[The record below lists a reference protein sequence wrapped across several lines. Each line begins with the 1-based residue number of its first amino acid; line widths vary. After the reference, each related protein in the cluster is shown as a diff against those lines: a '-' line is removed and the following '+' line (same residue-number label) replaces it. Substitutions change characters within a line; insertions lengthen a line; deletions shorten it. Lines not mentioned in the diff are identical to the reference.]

1 MKRARRVIDSLAS
14 TSLTASLQLF
24 FWFFPPGPKG
34 SLDDIIFWTNGG
46 PGCSSLEG
54 FLQGNG
60 PFSWSVGTAKPVVN
74 GYSWTNLSSVLW
86 VEQPVGTGFTQGVA
100 NIRVCLSYFRY
111 ANPSEV
117 ERQNGDDLAEQLVG
131 FFNEFLKIFPE
142 LKGKNLYLTGESY
155 AGVYIPYIANWIYEH
170 PDKLPDWHL
179 KGTWMGDLN
188 DQLLLA
194 ALIGDQTRDYQTT
207 VPTFTFLQ
215 KYENVF
221 SLNQSYMNTIRQID
235 QDCGLTEYL
244 NKYLAAPPAGPIPL
258 HPRVRDDIC
267 GNIWNNI
274 TEAVLLVN
282 PAFNLYR
289 ANKNRTRSGSFDNI
303 QTSPLYF
310 DRKDVKRAIH
320 APLNVT
326 WKECAGHEHVFP
338 HGDASETV
346 AWRVLPNVIEKSKRT
361 VIAHGLADF
370 FYMAEGTRLVI
381 QNLREQMNSR
391 CSYPG
396 NGKQGFQT
404 NIKTD
409 SFIVEGMGALGRT
422 ITERGLTYVEIA
434 LSGHEIPQFSPK
446 AAFQTMQY
454 LMGFRDNVSL

>member
-100 NIRVCLSYFRY
+100 NIR
-111 ANPSEV
+111 
-117 ERQNGDDLAEQLVG
+117 NGDDLAEQLVG

-179 KGTWMGDLN
+179 KGTWMGDP
-188 DQLLLA
+188 
-194 ALIGDQTRDYQTT
+194 LIGDQTRDYQTT

-289 ANKNRTRSGSFDNI
+289 VFDTYPILWDVLGFPGSFDNI

-381 QNLREQMNSR
+381 QNMTW
-391 CSYPG
+391 